1 MDYKKEIIDLL
12 DQISE
17 QKYLKY
23 IYDLLKTILEEEK

>member
-23 IYDLLKTILEEEK
+23 IYDLIKTMLEEDK

>member
-23 IYDLLKTILEEEK
+23 IYDLLKTILEEDK

>member
-23 IYDLLKTILEEEK
+23 IYDLIKTLLEDK

>member
-23 IYDLLKTILEEEK
+23 IYDLIKTILEDK

>member
-23 IYDLLKTILEEEK
+23 IYDLIKTMLEDK

>member
-12 DQISE
+12 DQIGE

-23 IYDLLKTILEEEK
+23 IYDLIKTMLEDK